1 MYIEGK
7 ACWLNHLDA
16 VMEKYNNRLHGT
28 TKMTPFEMS
37 INQKLIPNKRNNIDN
52 KKFPKFQ
59 VGDFVR
65 LQCTVKLFCCFS
77 WNPGHEN

>member
-1 MYIEGK
+1 MYIDGK

-16 VMEKYNNRLHGT
+16 AMETYNNRVHST

-37 INQKLIPNKRNNIDN
+37 TNQKLIPNKISSDYE
-52 KKFPKFQ
+52 KLPKFQ

-65 LQCTVKLFCCFS
+65 VPDKHNFYSKGKTT
-77 WNPGHEN
+77 N